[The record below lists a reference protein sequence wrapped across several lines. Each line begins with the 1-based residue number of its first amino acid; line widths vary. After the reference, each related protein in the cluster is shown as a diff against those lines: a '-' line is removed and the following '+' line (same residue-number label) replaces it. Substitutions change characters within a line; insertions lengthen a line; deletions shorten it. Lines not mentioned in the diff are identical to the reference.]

1 VSIKAELAIQRIRRG
16 ERVLAVREALG
27 INGDEFAE
35 LLRRHL
41 LAYGIDRKYDKAKVS
56 RMESGRRDL
65 LAEELAVIAS
75 VDPEQRGMLWLIFGE
90 AARGDATKHFP
101 KPHRGQASAARPARS
116 RRRGGGGG
124 RSG

>member
-1 VSIKAELAIQRIRRG
+1 VSIKSELAIQRIRRG
-16 ERVLAVREALG
+16 ERVAAVREALG
-27 INGDEFAE
+27 VSGEEFAE
-35 LLRRHL
+35 MLRRQL

-75 VDPEQRGMLWLIFGE
+75 VDPEKRGMLWLIFGD
-90 AARGDATKHFP
+90 AARTDATKHYP
-101 KPHRGQASAARPARS
+101 KPHRGQGSSQARS
-116 RRRGGGGG
+116 RRRRDGG